1 MITGEGPD
9 CRVQGDL
16 QIRGVTQ
23 RVAMPVTVA
32 QQEDKIVGQGS
43 IRLNRREFGVNYNA
57 FFNPVR
63 DAVDVMFTIVGV
75 KP

>member
-1 MITGEGPD
+1 MIAREGPGYS
-9 CRVQGDL
+9 VQGDL

-23 RVAMPVTVA
+23 RVAIPVTVT
-32 QQEDKIVGQGS
+32 QQQDKIAVQGN
-43 IRLNRREFGVNYNA
+43 IRLNRRDFGVNYNA